1 MTYSIAQLN
10 QMSQDEFVAAI
21 GGVFENT
28 PNIVRQVWEKR
39 PFADVTKL
47 YERLEDAVFLLSQ
60 DEQIALIR
68 AHPDLGSKAKMA
80 DASVQEQAGAGL
92 DRLTPEEFDR
102 FQTLNAAYQER
113 FGFPFVIAVRNHT
126 KESILE
132 AFDRRLENPSDTE
145 IDQALEEITQIAEF
159 RLLDLVESPQ
169 PSGNLPVNS

>member
-1 MTYSIAQLN
+1 MTYSIDQLN

-39 PFADVTKL
+39 PFADVTEL

-80 DASVQEQAGAGL
+80 DASLQEQAGAGL

>member
-1 MTYSIAQLN
+1 MTYSIDQLN

-21 GGVFENT
+21 GGVFENM
-28 PNIVRQVWEKR
+28 PDLVRQVWEQR
-39 PFADVTKL
+39 PFADVTEL

-102 FQTLNAAYQER
+102 FQTLNAAYQEQ

-169 PSGNLPVNS
+169 PSGNLPANS

>member
-169 PSGNLPVNS
+169 PSGNLPANS

>member
-1 MTYSIAQLN
+1 
-10 QMSQDEFVAAI
+10 
-21 GGVFENT
+21 VFENT
-28 PNIVRQVWEKR
+28 PNIVRQVWEQR
-39 PFADVTKL
+39 PFADVTEL

-80 DASVQEQAGAGL
+80 DASLQEQAGAGL

-169 PSGNLPVNS
+169 PSGNLPANS

>member
-28 PNIVRQVWEKR
+28 PNIVRQVWEQR
-39 PFADVTKL
+39 PFADVTEL

-68 AHPDLGSKAKMA
+68 AHPDLGSKPKMA

-113 FGFPFVIAVRNHT
+113 FGFPFVIAVRNYT

-169 PSGNLPVNS
+169 PSGNLPANS

>member
-1 MTYSIAQLN
+1 MTYSINQLN
-10 QMSQDEFVAAI
+10 QMRQDEFVAAI
-21 GGVFENT
+21 GGVFENM
-28 PNIVRQVWEKR
+28 PDLVRQVWEQR
-39 PFADVTKL
+39 PFADVTEL

-68 AHPDLGSKAKMA
+68 AHPDLGSEAKMA